1 MANRPLYIRKLHSSR
16 LKEFGYNISSTFDES
31 KELKEVIGLADS
43 QMLRSIRD
51 ITGHEIDYVKLEE
64 LIRERDILR
73 KQPSDNRNRIN
84 ELQKQIND
92 MMFIDDYMT
101 VVIDHPTHYDY
112 MFNNGFNIN
121 GNEYRRL
128 SCAAGQARVSTVV
141 FNNSKNID
149 DLKLRLNNGRNK
161 NVSVAPSKF
170 NAYFGLSS
178 SATKVVSEPKFI
190 VVKDFENE
198 TTFKANY
205 VKERG
210 YKYDDKI
217 TVKEVTQK
225 MNRTD
230 GMGLIKYSKALE
242 WSKELELDYV
252 PSQFCIRQNFIKG
265 MLCVFP
271 VDEFCEQKNGGN
283 YEIETI
289 YKDKNGNYIKADIRD
304 YDVIISESQFKLW
317 DSFDN
322 VNQYIE
328 NCHENK
334 LDWGIA
340 LYTPKKAKNILKL
353 NYQFI
358 QTLNLD
364 KDDVEKLASQFVD
377 WICGVSYDNVE
388 YMKLFLL
395 GINNDE
401 DKIKSFISSSD
412 NYWIKSLLI
421 NPELKNDKYIRGKI
435 RDLLKKKI
443 KNACMGDIYVDGNFQ
458 VLVSDPYGFMQHVCG
473 LEVTGLLKKGEFYSN
488 YWNERK
494 IKQVDAMRSPLT
506 YLSEHVILNLRNDK
520 ETNYWYQYCDLGI
533 ILNYHGHEVV
543 NFGGADF
550 DMDILATSSNL
561 TMIKGVY
568 KNELPVVYDAPKPE
582 KKIFTDEDLYIA
594 DKFSFGSKIGS
605 ITNKGSN
612 GYALLIDIE
621 KAYGKDSLQYKILK
635 SRLQQCCKAQ
645 SAQIDKAKIGK
656 EVKGIPDIWVNK
668 QPYKKDR
675 DGNIINTKRRVQYI
689 NFYNSILLNKHPYFF
704 RYLYR
709 DTNKLYKD
717 YVEKSNITCRQK
729 FQMSLQHLEKKN
741 QKILDQIEF
750 IKNFYK
756 YMPVTYNDSSMNLL
770 CRYIESIN
778 FDISNKTKAD
788 SSIDVVNL
796 FKKQGKEFEYD
807 EETCDQVIAE
817 LKSFI
822 KGKRFDKMLPDDE
835 DETLKYNPDI
845 IQEIKVDNEFLEDRL
860 NNISSNTYMVVNC
873 LIDYFYID
881 RPSSNKDILWNTF
894 GKYIYNNVKVNS
906 NIKNV
911 MFPMPNDNGDI
922 LYLGEKYKLEEVI
935 I

>member
-1 MANRPLYIRKLHSSR
+1 MPNRPLYIRKLHSSR

-31 KELKEVIGLADS
+31 KELKEIIGLADS

-51 ITGHEIDYVKLEE
+51 ITGKEINYEKLEE
-64 LIRERDILR
+64 LIKERDILR
-73 KQPSDNRNRIN
+73 KQPSDNRERIS

-92 MMFIDDYMT
+92 MMFINDYLT
-101 VVIDHPTHYDY
+101 IVIDHPTHYDY
-112 MFNNGFNIN
+112 MFENGFIVNDK
-121 GNEYRRL
+121 EHDRL

-141 FNNSKNID
+141 FNNTDSVKT
-149 DLKLRLNNGRNK
+149 LKERLNNGRNV
-161 NVSVAPSKF
+161 NVPVAPSKF
-170 NAYFGLSS
+170 NAYFGLAS

-198 TTFKANY
+198 TSFMANY
-205 VKERG
+205 VKERK
-210 YKYDDKI
+210 YEYDDKI
-217 TVKEVTQK
+217 TVKEVTK
-225 MNRTD
+225 TMNRTD

-271 VDEFCEQKNGGN
+271 IDEFCEQKNNNN
-283 YEIETI
+283 YEVETI
-289 YKDKNGNYIKADIRD
+289 YKDNEGNYIKADIRD

-317 DSFDN
+317 NSFDSTE
-322 VNQYIE
+322 QYIN
-328 NCHENK
+328 NCHKNK

-358 QTLNLD
+358 QTLNLN
-364 KDDVEKLASQFVD
+364 KDDIEKLACQFVD

-395 GINNDE
+395 GVNNDE
-401 DKIKSFISSSD
+401 EKIKNFISSSD

-443 KNACMGDIYVDGNFQ
+443 KSACMGDIFVDGNFQ
-458 VLVSDPYGFMQHVCG
+458 VLVSDPYGFMQHVCN
-473 LEVTGLLKKGEFYSN
+473 LPVTGLLKEGEFYSN
-488 YWNERK
+488 YWNKRNV
-494 IKQVDAMRSPLT
+494 KQVDAMRSPLT
-506 YLSEHVILNLRNDK
+506 YLSEHVILNLIDDK
-520 ETNYWYQYCDLGI
+520 ETNFWYQYCDLGI
-533 ILNYHGHEVV
+533 ILNYHGHEVE

-550 DMDILATSSNL
+550 DMDILATTSDT
-561 TMIKGVY
+561 TMKNGVY
-568 KNELPVVYDAPKPE
+568 KNELPVVYKAPKPE
-582 KKIFTDEDLYIA
+582 KKVFTEEDLYIA

-612 GYALLIDIE
+612 GYALLVEIE
-621 KAYGKDSLQYKILK
+621 KMYGKDSLQYKVLK

-656 EVKGIPDIWVNK
+656 EVKGIPDIWINK
-668 QPYKKDR
+668 LQYKKDK
-675 DGNIINTKRRVQYI
+675 DGNIIDTKRRIQYI
-689 NFYNSILLNKHPYFF
+689 DFYNSILLNKHPYFF

-717 YVEKSNITCRQK
+717 YVEKNDITCRQK
-729 FQMSLQHLEKKN
+729 FQMSLQHLESKQ
-741 QKILDQIEF
+741 QKTLEQIEF
-750 IKNFYK
+750 VKNYYK
-756 YMPVTYNDSSMNLL
+756 YMPVTCNDSSMNLL
-770 CRYIESIN
+770 CKYIEGIN
-778 FDISNKTKAD
+778 FDISSRTKID
-788 SSIDVVNL
+788 KSIDIIPL
-796 FKKQGKEFEYD
+796 LKKQGKEFEYD
-807 EETCDQVIAE
+807 DNTYSQIIAE

-822 KGKRFDKMLPDDE
+822 KGKQFDKMLPDDE
-835 DETLKYNPDI
+835 DETLKYNPDVV
-845 IQEIKVDNEFLEDRL
+845 QEIKVDNEFFEDKL

-881 RPSSNKDILWNTF
+881 KPSSNKDILWSTF
-894 GKYIYNNVKVNS
+894 GKYIFDNVKNNS
-906 NIKNV
+906 DIEKIK
-911 MFPMPNDNGDI
+911 FPMPNDDGDI
-922 LYLGEKYKLEEVI
+922 LYLGEKYKLEEVNI
-935 I
+935 